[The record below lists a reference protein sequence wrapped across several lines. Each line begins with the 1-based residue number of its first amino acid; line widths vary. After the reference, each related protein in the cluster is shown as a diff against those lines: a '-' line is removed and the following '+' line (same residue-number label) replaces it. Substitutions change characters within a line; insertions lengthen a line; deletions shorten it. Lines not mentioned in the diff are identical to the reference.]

1 MANKL
6 DCTEKAYEIMMKQT
20 TWKKPKRMTPKR
32 QKAID
37 SSWKKWKIY
46 RQALLDAG
54 LYGGMAWSGDTK
66 WPKVDIDT
74 KEKFTESLLTQH
86 SISHRFSLDLE
97 RLR

>member
-1 MANKL
+1 MEDIPRSRESTSMSHKL

-20 TWKKPKRMTPKR
+20 T
-32 QKAID
+32 
-37 SSWKKWKIY
+37 WKKWKIY

-54 LYGGMAWSGDTK
+54 LYGGMAWSGDSK

-86 SISHRFSLDLE
+86 CISHRFSLDLE